1 MNICSFTGF
10 LLENPIVGKRDQVS
24 FLEFDL
30 VTYSYRRAK
39 STGEKSRI
47 PTVLRFEA
55 WHTGAE
61 TIAKLAQK
69 GDKMTVYASARN
81 KSRDDSTIVFRVN
94 EFDFGCLNQ
103 E

>member
-10 LLENPIVGKRDQVS
+10 LLENPALIKRDQVS

-47 PTVLRFEA
+47 PTILRFEA

-94 EFDFGCLNQ
+94 EFDFGCLNL

>member
-10 LLENPIVGKRDQVS
+10 LLEHPRLEKKEGVNFLS
-24 FLEFDL
+24 FKLI
-30 VTYSYRRAK
+30 TYFYRRAK

-47 PTVLRFEA
+47 PTVLSFEA

-81 KSRDDSTIVFRVN
+81 KSKDDTTIVFRVN